1 MRRAFSFGSASELLK
16 ASSQTKREA
25 IAAEKARREALRE
38 ELGDEQAAIA
48 EQQEASGLGESIYSH
63 QGGLFSRSTD
73 ALSISS
79 TASSASMM
87 LRKMG
92 KGMKKSTRSLVG
104 LFRPKSVASIN
115 SVEGAAEPM
124 APPQIS
130 VVNVEA
136 DRESVAVNPDP
147 MEMPR
152 GGTVFPKVEG
162 PGSEVRRSTSIRER
176 ERVVSDSSQSRK
188 SIVGGDRE
196 RAEVLAAVR
205 KGILKKT
212 HSDLGVS
219 SPANALNGSDSP
231 HSSAPATPDETGR
244 PSPRPTEQVTIAG
257 EDYFLSGGGRYTST
271 EAKSAPI
278 TPQAVGGRN
287 IVFSPRIQFHE
298 TWPSGEYDR
307 RGDIATCNRLT
318 PLLAQQIREEINNFK
333 MVRQTLRT
341 RNYFISNNF
350 YRRWRSMKTP
360 RFTHTS
366 FEIGQELFATACVS
380 DLSRSSPASLSI
392 DSA

>member
-1 MRRAFSFGSASELLK
+1 
-16 ASSQTKREA
+16 
-25 IAAEKARREALRE
+25 
-38 ELGDEQAAIA
+38 
-48 EQQEASGLGESIYSH
+48 
-63 QGGLFSRSTD
+63 
-73 ALSISS
+73 
-79 TASSASMM
+79 M

-124 APPQIS
+124 ALPQIS

-152 GGTVFPKVEG
+152 GGTVFPKVESS
-162 PGSEVRRSTSIRER
+162 GSEVRRSTSIREK

-212 HSDLGVS
+212 HSDYGTS
-219 SPANALNGSDSP
+219 SPANALNATDSP
-231 HSSAPATPDETGR
+231 HSSAPATPDETSR

-257 EDYFLSGGGRYTST
+257 EDYFLSGGGRYNATD
-271 EAKSAPI
+271 AKSAPI
-278 TPQAVGGRN
+278 TPQSVTGRN

-307 RGDIATCNRLT
+307 RGEIATCNRLT

-333 MVRQTLRT
+333 MVRFRCQAIVDTLA
-341 RNYFISNNF
+341 N
-350 YRRWRSMKTP
+350 
-360 RFTHTS
+360 
-366 FEIGQELFATACVS
+366 
-380 DLSRSSPASLSI
+380 
-392 DSA
+392 